1 MTIILLLIMF
11 IIIYETFSAMHYYF
25 PVLFSV
31 DICLNLT
38 VQINCQ
44 MSLYNHTEMFVPRVD
59 RQ

>member
-1 MTIILLLIMF
+1 MKHLAPC
-11 IIIYETFSAMHYYF
+11 IIIF

-44 MSLYNHTEMFVPRVD
+44 MSLYNHTEMLVPRVD